1 MDPEQEQALAADG
14 DGYHQRNYS
23 GIGTI
28 ADPAFEQMEQLHQI
42 TPIESVL
49 EIGCTTGF
57 RLEKARK
64 AFGARCS
71 GLEIS
76 SAAIS
81 EGKQLYP
88 EIELVV
94 GTAPRDLE
102 RWSGNRFD
110 VIVVGHLQYL
120 LPREDL
126 FALAAAVDS
135 LLKDSGH
142 VITMDFIS
150 PTPTRSEYSHSKTL
164 SVFKD
169 NPSAPWTWSPT
180 YFLVSRQIYAQSA
193 TLADQVDPRNW
204 QTVDVIRKLD
214 PETAYR
220 DVEPPQSVHGN
231 NAGREVQ

>member
-28 ADPAFEQMEQLHQI
+28 ADPAFEQMEQLHLI

-64 AFGARCS
+64 AFGARCA

-81 EGKQLYP
+81 EGKQLYQ

-102 RWSGNRFD
+102 RWSGNKFD
-110 VIVVGHLQYL
+110 VIIVGHLQYL

-135 LLKDSGH
+135 LLKDGGH
-142 VITMDFIS
+142 VITIDFIS

-180 YFLVSRQIYAQSA
+180 YFLVSRQVYPHSA
-193 TLADQVDPRNW
+193 DLIDQVDPKAW
-204 QTVDVIRKLD
+204 QTVDVVRKLSI
-214 PETAYR
+214 EQGYSST
-220 DVEPPQSVHGN
+220 EPPASVHDRN
-231 NAGREVQ
+231 S